1 MGKGSR
7 RVSFVWEVVPFSE
20 DPLSE
25 VPLYIQMIY
34 CHGNG
39 VQINVLSWEAA
50 PFSGDPLLEVPLLYC
65 MYMHAHVHVLY
76 VRRTRTVTRGVN
88 RGARVDLMG
97 AMEKQ
102 IKRCDEP
109 LEPIL
114 RSFFV
119 QENLSIDT

>member
-1 MGKGSR
+1 
-7 RVSFVWEVVPFSE
+7 
-20 DPLSE
+20 
-25 VPLYIQMIY
+25 
-34 CHGNG
+34 
-39 VQINVLSWEAA
+39 
-50 PFSGDPLLEVPLLYC
+50 
-65 MYMHAHVHVLY
+65 MHIC

-88 RGARVDLMG
+88 RGVRVDLMG

-114 RSFFV
+114 RTFFV